1 MNDREL
7 YRQILGIEA
16 PWAVK
21 EVKLSVP
28 DKEVR
33 VEVVHGGASL
43 RCPKCDTK
51 CAGYDHRRREWRHL
65 DSCQF
70 KTFLI
75 ADVPRVE
82 CPEHG
87 VHAVSLPWSE
97 PGSRF
102 TALFESLVISWLRE
116 ASVFAVAR
124 CMGLSWD
131 QAAGIM
137 ERAVR
142 RGLLRREATTATRIG
157 IDETSFKKRHKYVT
171 VVADLDAVD
180 PTVLYIGDDRRKK
193 TLADFYETLTPEAKG
208 RLKAVSMDMWEP
220 YIQATL
226 DAIPDAEKK
235 ISFDKFHV
243 AQHLGDAVDKVRRME
258 HRVLKEGG
266 DDRLKGTKYFWLQN
280 PDNMSEARWE
290 GQFAALR
297 DSALK
302 TARAWAVKEHAMTLW
317 SYVSRSWATKA
328 WKKLIGWMQRTR
340 LEPVKRVGRMVKKY
354 LWGII
359 NAIVM
364 SVTNAKMESINARI
378 QWVKKMAC
386 GFRSS
391 DRFKTAIYFHLGGLD
406 LRPEPLL
413 AHSIP

>member
-1 MNDREL
+1 
-7 YRQILGIEA
+7 
-16 PWAVK
+16 
-21 EVKLSVP
+21 
-28 DKEVR
+28 
-33 VEVVHGGASL
+33 
-43 RCPKCDTK
+43 
-51 CAGYDHRRREWRHL
+51 
-65 DSCQF
+65 
-70 KTFLI
+70 
-75 ADVPRVE
+75 
-82 CPEHG
+82 
-87 VHAVSLPWSE
+87 
-97 PGSRF
+97 
-102 TALFESLVISWLRE
+102 
-116 ASVFAVAR
+116 
-124 CMGLSWD
+124 
-131 QAAGIM
+131 
-137 ERAVR
+137 
-142 RGLLRREATTATRIG
+142 
-157 IDETSFKKRHKYVT
+157 
-171 VVADLDAVD
+171 
-180 PTVLYIGDDRRKK
+180 
-193 TLADFYETLTPEAKG
+193 
-208 RLKAVSMDMWEP
+208 MDMWEP

-226 DAIPDAEKK
+226 EAIPDAEKK

-364 SVTNAKMESINARI
+364 SVTNARMESINARI

-413 AHSIP
+413 AHSKP